1 MQVHVYHQ
9 LQKRHYQAA
18 LHHER
23 MWVPTLKLLITSSTM
38 EHLATLNLIRST
50 PCKVYFCHK
59 NPDIQ
64 YIQVESQSL
73 QLTHGYRYA
82 NK

>member
-23 MWVPTLKLLITSSTM
+23 MWVPTLKLFNHQFHYGTLGNPQSNQIYTM
-38 EHLATLNLIRST
+38 QGILL
-50 PCKVYFCHK
+50 P
-59 NPDIQ
+59 
-64 YIQVESQSL
+64 
-73 QLTHGYRYA
+73 
-82 NK
+82 